1 MAAREGAMEEVWQE
15 PEAEERQP
23 VDELRYKF
31 RREPDRSEMPGHQLE
46 HG

>member
-1 MAAREGAMEEVWQE
+1 MAAREGAMEEVWLG

-23 VDELRYKF
+23 VDELRNRF
-31 RREPDRSEMPGHQLE
+31 RREPDRSEMPGHQSR